1 METCI
6 FCKIVE
12 GELPSYKVYEDKD
25 VLAFLDINPVKDGHT
40 LVIPKK
46 HYPNLEEIP
55 EKDLQKVIVAVKK
68 IGQSL
73 KNGLGV
79 DSYNVCENNDPAA
92 GQIIPHIHFHLIPRY
107 EGDELKSW
115 PQAPYLEGKAEE
127 TLEKIKLN

>member
-1 METCI
+1 MQTCI

-25 VLAFLDINPVKDGHT
+25 VLAFLDINPTKAGHT

-46 HYPNLEEIP
+46 HYANMEEVS
-55 EKDLQKVIVAVKK
+55 EDDLKKVIVAVKK
-68 IGQSL
+68 VGQSF

-79 DSYNVCENNDPAA
+79 DSYNIVENNDPAA

-107 EGDELKSW
+107 DNDKLKSW
-115 PQAPYLEGKAEE
+115 PQAPYPEGKAEE
-127 TLEKIKLN
+127 VLEKIKIN